1 MYKMYENLFDGL
13 MEDLNPVFDGLN
25 KAITKAPEACAV
37 TSPMNVFK
45 EEDGSY
51 GVEVAVV
58 GKTKEDI
65 KLSAR
70 TENGKTFLFVES
82 VEKEQSEDEKAAEQ
96 KRVYS
101 VKKIKSGK
109 INLQI
114 GLPTTLDF
122 TKLSAKVENGLLK
135 ISIPVSEAMKPLT
148 FDIA

>member
-1 MYKMYENLFDGL
+1 MEHEMVPKENTMYKMYENLFDGL

-70 TENGKTFLFVES
+70 TEMVRHSSSSN
-82 VEKEQSEDEKAAEQ
+82 
-96 KRVYS
+96 
-101 VKKIKSGK
+101 
-109 INLQI
+109 
-114 GLPTTLDF
+114 
-122 TKLSAKVENGLLK
+122 LLK
-135 ISIPVSEAMKPLT
+135 RNRVKMKRLLNRNAST
-148 FDIA
+148 L